1 MAFIGILL
9 GIALTVFIVLLLA
22 RLALD
27 WVGVLSTGS
36 PPHWVNRARDLSHSW
51 TEPVIAPVRRFLPPI
66 RLGGMSI
73 DLAFTA
79 VFIVALVLRS
89 IAFSL

>member
-22 RLALD
+22 RMVLD

-36 PPHWVNRARDLSHSW
+36 PPPWVHRARDLSHAW

-73 DLAFTA
+73 DLAFAA
-79 VFIVALVLRS
+79 VFIVALILRN